1 MTSHPVTFEM
11 DYVERRSRLT
21 TFFRLILAIPHW
33 IVLSLYSIAAGIVV
47 IIAWFALL
55 LTGSY
60 PRGMYDFVAGF
71 LRYSTYVYGY
81 TLLAT
86 DVYPPFSGS
95 PADEYPVRLVIGP
108 PKPEYDRLKVLFRII
123 LAIPPLVI
131 TYAMQVVAQV
141 GAVLG
146 WFAIVVLGRQPKALQ
161 DMIQLGLSYQ
171 QRAYAYVL
179 LVTEDWPSFTDE
191 VPAMGPARMFAPLAA
206 TQGARDPALPADL
219 RPEHPVSPPPEAE
232 GAPRAGEPGAP
243 GTAPGG
249 EPPPPDPADRRAD

>member
-1 MTSHPVTFEM
+1 MTSHAVTFEM

-21 TFFRLILAIPHW
+21 AFFRLILAIPHW
-33 IVLSLYSIAAGIVV
+33 IVLTLYSIAAGIVV

-55 LTGSY
+55 LTGTY

-81 TLLAT
+81 TYLAT

-95 PADEYPVRLVIGP
+95 PAADYPVRLVIGP
-108 PKPEYDRLKVLFRII
+108 PKPQYSRLKVLFRII
-123 LAIPPLVI
+123 LAIPPLLI
-131 TYAMQVVAQV
+131 TYAMQIVYQV
-141 GAVLG
+141 GAFLA
-146 WFAIVVLGRQPKALQ
+146 WCAIVLLGRQPKALQ
-161 DMIQLGLSYQ
+161 DMVQLGLSYQ

-191 VPAMGPARMFAPLAA
+191 VPAVGPGRTFAPLPG
-206 TQGARDPALPADL
+206 TEGPRDPAPPAGAH
-219 RPEHPVSPPPEAE
+219 PERPVSPPPDHQ
-232 GAPRAGEPGAP
+232 GAPRLGEPGAP

-249 EPPPPDPADRRAD
+249 EPPPPNPADRRDD